1 MRKRKLILT
10 GVCMIGLVTT
20 ACSPGRPTDT
30 LRSLA
35 DSQKCSLET
44 WSKELQCITEEKK
57 SLRFVPNSENESPS
71 ERLNIESIEV
81 LPPEEYLIESF
92 PILNQMPEL
101 PTGCEITALTMALNY
116 YGYEMDKVTMATQY
130 LPCVSANLHYGNDG
144 VLYGSDLNEY
154 FVGDPTTELGY
165 ICGTGAIV
173 TAADSY
179 LADAGSEL
187 HAEDMTGAEPEEL
200 YELVSEN
207 IPVVVWVTIGMADR
221 QAAQGWY
228 TEQGEY
234 VDWSRND
241 HGAVLIGYSED
252 TVTIADPISGLMEY
266 EKDQFERVFESRGN
280 QSVIIR

>member
-1 MRKRKLILT
+1 
-10 GVCMIGLVTT
+10 
-20 ACSPGRPTDT
+20 
-30 LRSLA
+30 
-35 DSQKCSLET
+35 
-44 WSKELQCITEEKK
+44 
-57 SLRFVPNSENESPS
+57 
-71 ERLNIESIEV
+71 
-81 LPPEEYLIESF
+81 
-92 PILNQMPEL
+92 
-101 PTGCEITALTMALNY
+101 
-116 YGYEMDKVTMATQY
+116 MDQE
-130 LPCVSANLHYGNDG
+130 C
-144 VLYGSDLNEY
+144 LY
-154 FVGDPTTELGY
+154 
-165 ICGTGAIV
+165 
-173 TAADSY
+173 SY